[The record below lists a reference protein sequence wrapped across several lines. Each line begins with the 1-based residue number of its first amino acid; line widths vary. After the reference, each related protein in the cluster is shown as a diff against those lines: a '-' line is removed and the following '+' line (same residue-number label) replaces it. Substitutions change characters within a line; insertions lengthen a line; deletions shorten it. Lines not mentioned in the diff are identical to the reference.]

1 MNTTKLVLEIRPE
14 KNSGPCGIWTH
25 DLCDAGAAL
34 YHQLSQQAN
43 WKLVIMLDLLYSF
56 LHHSAHIWFSY
67 ICSHYSPL
75 GRFIRIQHNNQYLV
89 GLIAQ
94 LLEFCTGIVK
104 ITGSNPARAW
114 FFFRFMSTTS
124 SVVFIA
130 ERVAYIRFE
139 MRCECI

>member
-1 MNTTKLVLEIRPE
+1 MIF
-14 KNSGPCGIWTH
+14 I
-25 DLCDAGAAL
+25 
-34 YHQLSQQAN
+34 
-43 WKLVIMLDLLYSF
+43 
-56 LHHSAHIWFSY
+56 Y

-89 GLIAQ
+89 S
-94 LLEFCTGIVK
+94 LLERCTGIVK
-104 ITGSNPARAW
+104 VIGSNPVRAC
-114 FFFRFMSTTS
+114 FFFSGLMSTTS

>member
-34 YHQLSQQAN
+34 YQQLSQQAN

-75 GRFIRIQHNNQYLV
+75 GRFFRIQHNNQYLV

-94 LLEFCTGIVK
+94 LLERCTGIVK
-104 ITGSNPARAW
+104 IIGSNPVRAW